1 MKIKQ
6 KSKFEKANPILLQLR
21 PKEAIFLSKL
31 IFKKEGHVIFTIVL
45 FKPLSDQQCE
55 KWYLTWKVLTFK
67 AHSWSDIAFN
77 STIGNPTCH
86 SMNKESDMPLYDKE
100 FDMPL
105 YE

>member
-55 KWYLTWKVLTFK
+55 K
-67 AHSWSDIAFN
+67 
-77 STIGNPTCH
+77 
-86 SMNKESDMPLYDKE
+86 
-100 FDMPL
+100 
-105 YE
+105 